1 MLGRIVSALAAALM
15 VSACA
20 EPVKPIQ
27 AWSPATA
34 AAASVGV
41 VTIVNRSP
49 NASAEDIQALQT
61 ALEQKMAQCARGPTK
76 YEMQVRLD
84 NFKLANTGMVMVLG
98 DNHEVAAEVK
108 LVNPEN
114 NSVASEYY
122 VQEKTHGGGLIGL
135 AKVVAKEGAKHGVR
149 ANVICPGFVRTPLVD
164 KQIPEQAKELGI
176 SEEDVVKK
184 VMLKDTVDGEFTTVA
199 DVAETALF
207 FASFESNALTGQ
219 SLIVSHGWSMQ

>member
-1 MLGRIVSALAAALM
+1 MLSRIAWALAAALM

-20 EPVKPIQ
+20 EPVRPIQ

-34 AAASVGV
+34 AAASVGT

-114 NSVASEYY
+114 NSVAAEYY

-135 AKVVAKEGAKHGVR
+135 AVLSGGARAISGDFANSVCSKV
-149 ANVICPGFVRTPLVD
+149 FL
-164 KQIPEQAKELGI
+164 
-176 SEEDVVKK
+176 KK
-184 VMLKDTVDGEFTTVA
+184 
-199 DVAETALF
+199 
-207 FASFESNALTGQ
+207 
-219 SLIVSHGWSMQ
+219 